1 MRKIDGEFKVA
12 GENMKI
18 AIVSSVFN
26 EEITNEMRKSAKA
39 TAKKLKAKIS
49 CEYVVPGVCD
59 IPFALKKAFKRKDV
73 QAAVVLGAVVKGETE
88 HDRLIAEVAAH
99 KCVGLSLEY
108 EKPIGFGIIGPGATW
123 AKAKKRGKGY
133 GERAVSAAVE
143 MGKL

>member
-1 MRKIDGEFKVA
+1 MG
-12 GENMKI
+12 I
-18 AIVSSVFN
+18 AIVSSLFN

-39 TAKKLKAKIS
+39 AARKLKAKIS
-49 CEYVVPGVCD
+49 CEYIVPGVCD
-59 IPFALKKAFKRKDV
+59 IPFGLQKAFKRKDV
-73 QAAVVLGAVVKGETE
+73 HAAVVLGAVVKGETE

-108 EKPIGFGIIGPGATW
+108 GKPVGFGIIGPGASW
-123 AKAKKRGKGY
+123 EKARKRAKEY